1 VHTAGVET
9 YVVRAWRGDPDGDA
23 TPDDSLRGVVE
34 HVATGATT
42 RFTDADELLTFLR
55 ARPAPGG
62 DPAT

>member
-1 VHTAGVET
+1 M
-9 YVVRAWRGDPDGDA
+9 VRAWRDDPDGDA